1 MQIPINV
8 SPGREISVPVS
19 TPVLNLDGLSQLL
32 HRDRATI
39 KADRCRAPERVPPAH
54 KVPGAKEPLWL
65 LDEVL
70 AWLRSHPDFRRA
82 AESNTPRR
90 RLGRPRKSTK
100 PACSGEGVSRV

>member
-1 MQIPINV
+1 MHPSNDV

-39 KADRCRAPERVPPAH
+39 KADRCRAPDRVPPAH
-54 KVPGAKEPLWL
+54 KAPGAKEPLWL

-82 AESNTPRR
+82 AGSNSPRR
-90 RLGRPRKSTK
+90 RPGRPRKTAMPRAAHK
-100 PACSGEGVSRV
+100 GVTCV